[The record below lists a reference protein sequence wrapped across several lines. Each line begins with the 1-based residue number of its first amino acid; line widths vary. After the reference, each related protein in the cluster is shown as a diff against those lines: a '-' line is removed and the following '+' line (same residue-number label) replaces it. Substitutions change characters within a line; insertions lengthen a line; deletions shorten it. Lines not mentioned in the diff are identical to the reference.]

1 MSGKRGLVSVVGAVP
16 SPADAIASPAAGT
29 SPRRRHAK
37 SVRWWVAAV
46 LVLVGIAVAADWAYE
61 QYRVAQLAGT
71 VRQLFAAR
79 HYEQAREPL
88 RRWLSEWPG
97 SAEAH
102 YYKAWLSLVFDQPRE
117 AIQAIEQAKKL
128 HYDSDPLAYLVAIY
142 QARAGHMNLAEPVL
156 VRAYRQESEPR
167 AEVAKELAKIYLASF
182 RLTQAADAIERS
194 RLLAPEDPQP
204 YLWSN
209 EIASRGSA
217 EPAILIQNYR
227 AALER
232 NPNLDKARLGLAEQL
247 SKDRRFDDAEQEYR
261 TYLERNPKDAS
272 ALVGFGRNFFQ
283 RGDLETATQYF
294 EAALKVDPR
303 QPDALKELGQIDLR
317 LGRFQKASE
326 RLRLLTEIQPYE
338 YEVRYSYAQALK
350 LGGDQARAQ
359 IETEHAARLRKEQD
373 HIAQLRTNLLSN
385 PNDAAIR
392 YEVAKWMLE
401 NGHQQE
407 GLDWTSEILRAA
419 PRHGPTHRLLA
430 DYYQKLGNPGR
441 ANYHRLMASTG
452 QDGGATTNAQPEGA
466 EKPE

>member
-1 MSGKRGLVSVVGAVP
+1 MSGKPGLVSVVGAVP

-46 LVLVGIAVAADWAYE
+46 LVLMGIAAATDWAYNR
-61 QYRVAQLAGT
+61 YRLAQLAGT

-102 YYKAWLSLVFDQPRE
+102 YYKAWLSLAFDQPRE
-117 AIQAIEQAKKL
+117 TIEAIEQAKQL
-128 HYDSDPLAYLVAIY
+128 GYVLDPLAYLVAIY
-142 QARAGHMNLAEPVL
+142 QARAGHVNQAEPVL

-167 AEVAKELAKIYLASF
+167 LEVAKEMAKIYLASY
-182 RLTQAADAIERS
+182 RLTQAAEAIERS

-283 RGDLETATQYF
+283 RGDLDTATQYF

-373 HIAQLRTNLLSN
+373 HVAQLRTNLLSN
-385 PNDAAIR
+385 PSDAAIR

-401 NGHQQE
+401 NGHERE
-407 GLDWTSEILRAA
+407 GLKWTSEILRAE
-419 PRHGPTHRLLA
+419 PRHGPTHRILA
-430 DYYQKLGNPGR
+430 DYYQKQGNPGR
-441 ANYHRLMASTG
+441 ANYHRLMASTEP
-452 QDGGATTNAQPEGA
+452 DGGTTTSPTSKGNERP
-466 EKPE
+466 K